1 MLDPELVELS
11 ADNVFVELR
20 IIPNTHGPVTEE
32 GIFELL
38 SLPEFEHL
46 FPLENIIQKAVVEI
60 NQLCGQ
66 DDGQFELFF
75 KIAERRNG
83 TIEIEISQDKMESVM
98 QLTAAWG
105 GEEVTIQ
112 DILKA
117 LKSNNV
123 CMGLSKVKIQTLLK
137 QLSQLEPGQTCRSVI
152 ATGKPSVNGEDAI
165 NERKVPLA
173 RERLLQPQENKDGT
187 VDMRNL
193 GAVIMVNEGD
203 LLIEKIPATPGKE
216 GYNVHG
222 EILSPKPGKDIK
234 LTPGTGTEIS
244 ASDPNKLIATVAGQ
258 PVETKTGMQV
268 DDVLNIKDVDVGYGN
283 VDFKGSVLITGDVHE
298 GMEVK
303 STGDITVIGFVDSA
317 SLFADGDVIVSK
329 GIIGRQLKE
338 RELSTKIRA
347 KGQICAQ
354 FIQYSDLE
362 AEGEILVTKQL
373 LHSHTRTQ
381 QKLIVSDANN
391 RRGDL
396 VGGVVEAAKGLKAVV
411 IGATAGTKT
420 EIFCAMEQSNLKN
433 TMKELDQAVKS
444 MVVAK
449 LDIEARLKKLP
460 PKNEWQDD
468 EMMVEQVKM
477 MLDEKNR
484 ITQEWKREELEYEL
498 IKQEVETY
506 YQDNRI
512 EAHKH
517 IFANVELHIGQAFN
531 RTQREHGTC
540 IVFNENQEIKFDYSN
555 RS

>member
-11 ADNVFVELR
+11 ADNLFVELK
-20 IIPNTHGPVTEE
+20 ITPNTHGPVTEE
-32 GIFELL
+32 AILALL
-38 SLPEFEHL
+38 SLPEFEQI
-46 FPLENIIQKAVVEI
+46 FPLENIIQKAVIEI
-60 NQLCGQ
+60 NQVCGQ

-75 KIAERRNG
+75 KIAERRDG
-83 TIEIEISQDKMESVM
+83 TIEIEISDDKMESEM

-105 GEEVTIQ
+105 GKEVTIQ
-112 DILKA
+112 GILKA
-117 LKSNNV
+117 LKANNV

-137 QLSQLEPGQTCRSVI
+137 QLSQLKPGKTCRSVI
-152 ATGKPSVNGEDAI
+152 ATGKPSSNGNNALI
-165 NERKVPLA
+165 ERKVPLA
-173 RERLLQPQENKDGT
+173 RERLLQPQENDDGT

-193 GAVIMVNEGD
+193 GSVIMVKAGD
-203 LLIEKIPATPGKE
+203 LLIEKIPATSGVE
-216 GYNVHG
+216 GYNIHG
-222 EILSPKPGKDIK
+222 EVLSPLPGKDILLSPGEGTK
-234 LTPGTGTEIS
+234 LSESNSNLLLAAVP
-244 ASDPNKLIATVAGQ
+244 GQ
-258 PVETKTGMQV
+258 PVEIKSGMQV

-283 VDFKGSVLITGDVHE
+283 VEFKGSILITGDVHE
-298 GMEVK
+298 GMVVK
-303 STGDITVIGFVDSA
+303 SSGDITVIGFVDSA
-317 SLFADGDVIVSK
+317 SLDADGDVIVSK

-338 RELSTKIRA
+338 KELSTKIKA

-373 LHSHTRTQ
+373 LHSHTRTKQ
-381 QKLIVSDANN
+381 RLTVSDPNK

-396 VGGVVEAAKGLKAVV
+396 VGGVVEAAKGLRAVI

-420 EIFCAMEQSNLKN
+420 EVFCAMEQGHLKN
-433 TMKELDQAVKS
+433 DMKELDQAVKA

-460 PKNEWQDD
+460 PKSEWQND
-468 EMMVEQVKM
+468 EMMVEQVNM
-477 MLDEKNR
+477 MIEEKNR
-484 ITQEWKREELEYEL
+484 ITEECAKEELEYEL
-498 IKQEVETY
+498 IKQEVESY

-555 RS
+555 RN

>member
-11 ADNVFVELR
+11 TDNVFVELR

-32 GIFELL
+32 GIFALL

-46 FPLENIIQKAVVEI
+46 FPLENIIQKAVIEI

-83 TIEIEISQDKMESVM
+83 TIEIEVSEDKMKSEM

-105 GEEVTIQ
+105 GEEVSIQ

-117 LKSNNV
+117 LKANNV

-137 QLSQLEPGQTCRSVI
+137 QLSQLEPGKTCRSVI
-152 ATGKPSVNGEDAI
+152 ATGKPSINGDNALI
-165 NERKVPLA
+165 ERKVPLA

-193 GAVIMVNEGD
+193 GAVIMVEPGD
-203 LLIEKIPATPGKE
+203 LLIEKIPATQGVE
-216 GYNVHG
+216 GYNIHG
-222 EILSPKPGKDIK
+222 EILSPLPGKDAP
-234 LTPGTGTEIS
+234 LSPGDGTELS
-244 ASDPNKLIATVAGQ
+244 ESNPNLLLAMVAGQ
-258 PVETKTGMQV
+258 PVETKSGMQV

-283 VDFKGSVLITGDVHE
+283 VEFKGSILITGDVHE
-298 GMEVK
+298 GMVVK

-317 SLFADGDVIVSK
+317 SLYADGDVIVSK

-373 LHSHTRTQ
+373 LHSHTRTK

-420 EIFCAMEQSNLKN
+420 EIFCAMKQAGLKKEL
-433 TMKELDQAVKS
+433 KELDQAVKA

-460 PKNEWQDD
+460 PKSEWQDD

-477 MLDEKNR
+477 MLEEKSR
-484 ITQEWKREELEYEL
+484 ITEERAKEEVEYEL

-540 IVFNENQEIKFDYSN
+540 IVSNENQEIKFDYSN